1 MPSTEAS
8 LSSGKYYLVADL
20 FVTLITARPYYPDI
34 CIDVDLS
41 AEEAATPIRSI
52 TFLVGNLSSHGARL
66 HLLDKVPPA
75 TPLLQCCRSHAAVQE
90 LACSRPV
97 MQHSLLFS
105 GDSIFLDQSS
115 ESVGKAFSVQFEKEV
130 FVSHDPSKHC
140 KHYPTSEYRDYRVS
154 ATKLIF
160 DGQL

>member
-8 LSSGKYYLVADL
+8 LSSGKYYLVADF

-41 AEEAATPIRSI
+41 AEVAATPIRSI

-75 TPLLQCCRSHAAVQE
+75 TPLLQCCRSHAAVCRSWS
-90 LACSRPV
+90 AAAPSCSTLCSSRATAFFWTSPRNLSAKRSV
-97 MQHSLLFS
+97 SSLKRRCSCHTTHPNTANTTPRLS
-105 GDSIFLDQSS
+105 
-115 ESVGKAFSVQFEKEV
+115 
-130 FVSHDPSKHC
+130 
-140 KHYPTSEYRDYRVS
+140 T
-154 ATKLIF
+154 ATTE
-160 DGQL
+160 